1 MPYTPYNSSTVRV
14 GPGTIYAAPL
24 GTAEPTS
31 ATGTWGTGWVKLGYT
46 TAGSTFTRSVTTATV
61 DVEEEIYS
69 LRTVTTAATGDLTFN
84 LAEDTATNLLLAL
97 NAGIGTSLLTTSYTT
112 EADGS
117 IKIEPPPPGNEN
129 RVMIGWDAV
138 SSGGAPTDKG
148 SRLIIRQAYQTGN
161 LSKGNVKGNTI
172 SSLACTFTMEKPPSA
187 QPFAFFYGASNAGL
201 LTP

>member
-31 ATGTWGTGWVKLGYT
+31 ATGVWVAAWVKLGYT
-46 TAGSTFTRSVTTATV
+46 TGGSTFTRNVTTATV

-69 LRTVTTAATGDLTFN
+69 LKTVTTAATGDLTFS

-97 NAGIGTSLLTTSYTT
+97 NAGIGTSLQATSYTT
-112 EADGS
+112 LSDGS
-117 IKIEPPPPGNEN
+117 IKVEPPAPGNEA

-148 SRLIIRQAYQTGN
+148 SRLILRQCYQTGN
-161 LSKGNVKGNTI
+161 LTKSNVKGNTI
-172 SSLACTFTMEKPPSA
+172 STLACTFTMEKPPTA
-187 QPFAFFYGASNAGL
+187 NPFAFYFGTGNLGA